1 MAKGYGDRLARG
13 GSKAV
18 FPSSE
23 GGITDKRWADA
34 FGDFDAEKYRGDAD
48 VQKDRNAG
56 VKPAKAKRGR

>member
-23 GGITDKRWADA
+23 GGISDRKWADA

-48 VQKDRNAG
+48 VQEADTSS
-56 VKPAKAKRGR
+56 KPGKTKRGSR